1 MELFAALVPAV
12 YWSSLLTVF
21 YSLRCASPLFM
32 FRTSPLST
40 NNIHTEIISIA
51 VNRITSKLQPPS
63 LPCKHNLQCLNLN
76 KGSKWNYLN
85 HKIKEIAN
93 IHKNLARQRLL
104 FILYSGYSY
113 MVDMIQSMVTF
124 TLLYS
129 MSVVWKD
136 QVGRWGV
143 VWGIKVSTK
152 FKKKHKILAAYFS
165 LQWWRNLL
173 CRHG

>member
-1 MELFAALVPAV
+1 MTSASKSSIRRFVITEKAPTRDFSWLKAATTAFTFKTLCMLTKLPVPYDLCVSRSLLRDYEPSDGTFFSTIVPAV

-76 KGSKWNYLN
+76 KGSK
-85 HKIKEIAN
+85 
-93 IHKNLARQRLL
+93 
-104 FILYSGYSY
+104 
-113 MVDMIQSMVTF
+113 
-124 TLLYS
+124 
-129 MSVVWKD
+129 
-136 QVGRWGV
+136 
-143 VWGIKVSTK
+143 
-152 FKKKHKILAAYFS
+152 
-165 LQWWRNLL
+165 
-173 CRHG
+173 